1 MHAGRLPE
9 AREALLEMTPS
20 PESRAASPPRP
31 VVRLPAGPG
40 TEAARDRL
48 LGAIVSLIDDLT
60 VERQE
65 PGLLRSTLEHVVG
78 SLNLAG
84 GITYVAGDDGAPVEV
99 AEHQLAADPAAAAE
113 LARAVLRQER
123 SLVLDLPAAGR
134 LFGAPLRSGT
144 QTLGVLALHDGA
156 EAPALDLE
164 LLVLLGKLIGTGLAN
179 VRLYAELRASA
190 GRVEVL
196 RRITAS
202 VTSGRELSA
211 IVPAFAAEVGALA
224 PFDRLACGFVNE
236 TGDYI
241 EMVSHPEDSSWGL
254 GSVLPVVGSGPGFVA
269 LNNRPVLQHDLVHEH
284 RYLEDMRLLEDGLRS
299 YAIFPLT
306 SRDRAIGVLALGS
319 TRVSAYG
326 EETLARLQPLADA
339 VAVAFENVRLFQKT
353 REMSITDEVTP
364 LHNFRYFHQ
373 ALDRELKLVK
383 RYGSVLSLLFIDL
396 DRFKPINDQ
405 YGHLRGSRTLREV
418 GFLIRAAVRETDIPA
433 RYGGDEFV
441 VILPQTDGAQARI
454 LSEKLRRIVEGHTF
468 LQEEGINARLGVS
481 LGIATYP
488 AEADT
493 KEALIRLADKRMYED
508 KETRRAGR

>member
-1 MHAGRLPE
+1 
-9 AREALLEMTPS
+9 MTPS
-20 PESRAASPPRP
+20 PESRAASQPRP
-31 VVRLPAGPG
+31 VVRLPAGPVAEG
-40 TEAARDRL
+40 ARGRL
-48 LGAIVSLIDDLT
+48 LGAIVSLVDDLT

-65 PGLLRSTLEHVVG
+65 AGLLRSTLEHVVN
-78 SLNLAG
+78 SLSLAG
-84 GITYVAGDDGAPVEV
+84 GITYAVGEEGDPEEV
-99 AEHQLAADPAAAAE
+99 AEHHLAADPALALD
-113 LARAVLRQER
+113 LARAALQHGP
-123 SLVLDLPAAGR
+123 LVLDLPAAGR
-134 LFGAPLRSGT
+134 LFGAPLLSGT
-144 QTLGVLALHDGA
+144 RTLGALVLHDGA
-156 EAPALDLE
+156 AAPTLDQE
-164 LLVLLGKLIGTGLAN
+164 LLVLLGKLIGTGLDN
-179 VRLYAELRASA
+179 VRLYAELRASS
-190 GRVEVL
+190 GRVEAL
-196 RRITAS
+196 RRITAT

-241 EMVSHPEDSSWGL
+241 EMVSHPEGSSWGL
-254 GSVLPVVGSGPGFVA
+254 GAVLPVVGSGPGFVA
-269 LNNRPVLQHDLVHEH
+269 LNNRPVLQRDLVHEH
-284 RYLEDMRLLEDGLRS
+284 RYLEDMRLLEEGLRS
-299 YAIFPLT
+299 YVIFPLT
-306 SRDRAIGVLALGS
+306 SRERAIGVVALGS
-319 TRVSAYG
+319 TRVGTFG

-373 ALDRELKLVK
+373 ALDRELKLVN
-383 RYGSVLSLLFIDL
+383 RYGSTLSLLFVDL

-441 VILPQTDGAQARI
+441 VILPQTDGAPARV
-454 LSEKLRRIVEGHTF
+454 LAEKLRRIVEGHTF

-481 LGIATYP
+481 LGVATYP
-488 AEADT
+488 AEANS

-508 KETRRAGR
+508 KDVRRAGR

>member
-1 MHAGRLPE
+1 
-9 AREALLEMTPS
+9 MTPT
-20 PESRAASPPRP
+20 PESRGASQPRA
-31 VVRLPAGPG
+31 VVRSAAGLGPG
-40 TEAARDRL
+40 AAREKL
-48 LGAIVSLIDDLT
+48 LEGIVSLLDDLT

-65 PGLLRSTLEHVVG
+65 PGLLRSTLEHVVTSIG
-78 SLNLAG
+78 LAG
-84 GITYVAGDDGAPVEV
+84 GVTFVVGDDGAPGEV
-99 AEHQLAADPAAAAE
+99 AEHHLAADPE
-113 LARAVLRQER
+113 LAADLARSVLRR
-123 SLVLDLPAAGR
+123 ARPLVLDLPGAGR
-134 LFGAPLRSGT
+134 LFATPLRSGT
-144 QTLGVLALHDGA
+144 QTLGALVLHDGA
-156 EAPALDLE
+156 ETPALDLQ
-164 LLVLLGKLIGTGLAN
+164 LLVVLGKLIGTGLAN

-190 GRVEVL
+190 GRVDSL

-202 VTSGRELSA
+202 VTSGRDLA
-211 IVPAFAAEVGALA
+211 GIVPAFAAEIAALV

-241 EMVSHPEDSSWGL
+241 EMVSHPEDTSWGL
-254 GSVLPVVGSGPGFVA
+254 GAVLPVVGSGPGFVA

-284 RYLEDMRLLEDGLRS
+284 RYLEDMRLLEEGLRS
-299 YAIFPLT
+299 YAIFPLS
-306 SRDRAIGVLALGS
+306 SRERAIGVLALGS
-319 TRVSAYG
+319 TKVGAFG
-326 EETLARLQPLADA
+326 EEALARLQPLADA

-353 REMSITDEVTP
+353 RELSITDEVTP

-383 RYGSVLSLLFIDL
+383 RYGSTLSLLFVDL
-396 DRFKPINDQ
+396 DRFKPINDR

-441 VILPQTDGAQARI
+441 VILPQTDGAQART

-488 AEADT
+488 AEAET

-508 KETRRAGR
+508 KESRRAGR